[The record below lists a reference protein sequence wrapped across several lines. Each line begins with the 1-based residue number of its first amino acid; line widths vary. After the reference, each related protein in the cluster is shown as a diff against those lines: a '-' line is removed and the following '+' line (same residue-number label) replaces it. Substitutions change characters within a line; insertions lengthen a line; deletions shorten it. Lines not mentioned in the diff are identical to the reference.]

1 MINENLVTIRIHPCK
16 SLYQSLRIQAKIS
29 FRSLQ
34 AEIICR
40 LQDSLIHH
48 EKFMNPDPVMQFLL
62 RPRGKPKTGARKQQW
77 LGKPGQDTTTPDCT
91 RDN

>member
-40 LQDSLIHH
+40 LQDSLLHH

-62 RPRGKPKTGARKQQW
+62 RPRDKAKTGARKQQW
-77 LGKPGQDTTTPDCT
+77 LQNPGQDTKASDCSQ
-91 RDN
+91 DN